1 MYLSRFRINGVRRG
15 ARHLLQSPQ
24 RMHAA
29 VLSAFPPLDAG
40 TERVLWRVDQTAHDV
55 TLYIVGPRRP
65 DLSHL
70 VEQAGW
76 PTTETWQ
83 TASYGGFLDRL
94 VAGQRFTFRLT
105 ANPVH
110 AIRKPSEDIESTGRD
125 GRRGRVTAHVSAHH
139 QEQWLL
145 ERSSRHGFLVDTDE
159 RGPRLRISRRT
170 SVTFRRGG
178 SDGTRGREVSIAQAQ
193 FDGVLEVTDPDTLR
207 SALTEG
213 IGRAKAYGCGLLTLA
228 PTT

>member
-1 MYLSRFRINGVRRG
+1 MYLTRFRINSARRG

-40 TERVLWRVDQTAHDV
+40 TERVLWRVDQIAHDV
-55 TLYIVGPRRP
+55 SLYVVGPRRP

-76 PTTETWQ
+76 PATDTWQ
-83 TASYGGFLDRL
+83 TASYEGFLDRL
-94 VAGQRFTFRLT
+94 VTGQRFTFRLT

-110 AIRKPSEDIESTGRD
+110 ATRKPNEDIENAGRD
-125 GRRGRVTAHVSAHH
+125 GRRGKITAHVSAHH

-145 ERSSRHGFLVDTDE
+145 ERSSRHGFVVVTDE
-159 RGPRLRISRRT
+159 QGPRLRIGRRT
-170 SVTFRRGG
+170 SVTFRRGESG
-178 SDGTRGREVSIAQAQ
+178 GTRGCEVTIAQAQ
-193 FDGVLEVTDPDTLR
+193 FDGVLEVIDPGTLR
-207 SALTEG
+207 AALTEG
-213 IGRAKAYGCGLLTLA
+213 IGRGKAYGCGLLTLA